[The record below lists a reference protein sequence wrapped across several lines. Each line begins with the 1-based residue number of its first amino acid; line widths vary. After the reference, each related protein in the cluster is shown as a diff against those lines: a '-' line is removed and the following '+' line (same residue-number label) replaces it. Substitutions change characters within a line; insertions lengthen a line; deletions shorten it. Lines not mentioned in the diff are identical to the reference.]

1 MLTLLGIAIT
11 AVVAYVGYS
20 QSRRFVFS
28 RLRYVDFINHPIMPV
43 IAGGAA
49 AVVALPIVG
58 VLPLL
63 SVGTA
68 LTFGLSVGMG
78 VAAGRSEIRRSLP
91 PGT

>member
-1 MLTLLGIAIT
+1 MLTLLAF
-11 AVVAYVGYS
+11 AASALVAYLGYT
-20 QSRRFVFS
+20 QSRRFVSS
-28 RLRYVDFINHPIMPV
+28 RLRYVDFINNPIIP
-43 IAGGAA
+43 ILAGGAA

-58 VLPLL
+58 LLPLV

>member
-1 MLTLLGIAIT
+1 MLTLIAFAIS

-20 QSRRFVFS
+20 QSRQFVSS
-28 RLRYVDFINHPIMPV
+28 RLRYVDFIKNPIVPIV
-43 IAGGAA
+43 AGAAA

-58 VLPLL
+58 LLPLL
-63 SVGTA
+63 STGTA

-78 VAAGRSEIRRSLP
+78 VAAGRGEIRRSLP